1 MDVFEFYK
9 TIRLKKAKKYFSQ
22 LEKLYSKI
30 PDTKG
35 CLENINKEK
44 GCGGWC
50 CFHQSPQLLYVEFLY
65 SWNEIFNNWDLEEIA
80 DVIELAMINYVL
92 GFTTKGCI
100 FFDKSTK
107 MCRIHKFRPYNC
119 RIYAI
124 TPKEEFQPRYER
136 MKEIYKG
143 VLGAVIRNQCD
154 LVSTIDNKPISTKD
168 TDRWWEKLI
177 DIEQKLGISK
187 NNINDDTGGSYRTFH
202 DHLLLYLT
210 SDDIMDKLQGIRL
223 SDNIEEKLMA
233 VHTFMQYV
241 KKKLKK

>member
-1 MDVFEFYK
+1 MNLQLMILINQILVKNNLKRDVDITLKMDVFEFYK

-65 SWNEIFNNWDLEEIA
+65 AWDEIFNNWDLEEIA

-107 MCRIHKFRPYNC
+107 
-119 RIYAI
+119 
-124 TPKEEFQPRYER
+124 
-136 MKEIYKG
+136 
-143 VLGAVIRNQCD
+143 L
-154 LVSTIDNKPISTKD
+154 
-168 TDRWWEKLI
+168 LI
-177 DIEQKLGISK
+177 
-187 NNINDDTGGSYRTFH
+187 N
-202 DHLLLYLT
+202 
-210 SDDIMDKLQGIRL
+210 
-223 SDNIEEKLMA
+223 
-233 VHTFMQYV
+233 
-241 KKKLKK
+241 